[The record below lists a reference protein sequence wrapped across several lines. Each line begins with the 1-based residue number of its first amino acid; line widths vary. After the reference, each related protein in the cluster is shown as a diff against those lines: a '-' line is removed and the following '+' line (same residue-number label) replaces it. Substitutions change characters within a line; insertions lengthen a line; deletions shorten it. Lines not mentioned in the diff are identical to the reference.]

1 MEKQKGILMV
11 KNSTGEI
18 TKTVTGKDCKETT
31 AEFKVQEIEMFDTLH
46 IFLASNLQ
54 TKKGLGKTVFRYG
67 YSQTKTAL
75 SILLLSHPIA

>member
-1 MEKQKGILMV
+1 MV

-46 IFLASNLQ
+46 IFFAANLQ
-54 TKKGLGKTVFRYG
+54 IKKIWRRIVFRFG

-75 SILLLSHPIA
+75 SILVLSHPIA